1 MAKNRIIL
9 LCLFFLLVI
18 PTISAQNIS
27 IDYPDEVEIGKE
39 FQIKLQLIDFE
50 SGTYDVKIDMFGDG
64 ARIARILNNGVW
76 KSTVYYISEAIESGQ
91 EEDFTMKI
99 ESYVGNIN
107 FEVKIRESGSET
119 KYSIFGGYSLI
130 SKDSDTLQEWQEPE
144 NQIDETQ
151 EEPESVNDKNTNGER
166 SVQLTGSAIN
176 DEDKSNIIYLNPKD
190 IKTDENFKS
199 EAKGKNTIWAFA
211 LFCIALILLFILKK
225 VNDVRKNGIK

>member
-119 KYSIFGGYSLI
+119 KYLIFGGYSLI

-176 DEDKSNIIYLNPKD
+176 DEDKS
-190 IKTDENFKS
+190 TE
-199 EAKGKNTIWAFA
+199 
-211 LFCIALILLFILKK
+211 
-225 VNDVRKNGIK
+225 